1 MKIRRGRQTRWRF
14 GFLNPVSAGFVALD
28 EISMLIDE
36 SSPKKRARPWKMHV
50 NQGDS
55 GETPL
60 GFGGGKGVGLCPF
73 GLWL

>member
-1 MKIRRGRQTRWRF
+1 MEGKRDGGS
-14 GFLNPVSAGFVALD
+14 GFLNPVSACFVALD

-36 SSPKKRARPWKMHV
+36 ISPKKRARPWKMHV

-60 GFGGGKGVGLCPF
+60 GFGGGKGVGL
-73 GLWL
+73 W

>member
-1 MKIRRGRQTRWRF
+1 MEVKRDGGS

-36 SSPKKRARPWKMHV
+36 ISPKKRARPWKMHV

-60 GFGGGKGVGLCPF
+60 GFGGGKGVGL
-73 GLWL
+73 W

>member
-1 MKIRRGRQTRWRF
+1 MEGKRDGGS

-36 SSPKKRARPWKMHV
+36 ISPEKRARPWKMHV
-50 NQGDS
+50 NQEDS

-60 GFGGGKGVGLCPF
+60 GFGGGKGVGL
-73 GLWL
+73 W